1 MRSGSWRRR
10 RRSDGDGDDMAELK
24 TKATKGSVSQ
34 FINAIADDDR
44 RKDCKTLIAMM
55 TKATKAKPRM
65 WGPAIVGFGDYHY
78 KYDTGREAD
87 WFEAGFSPRKAALT
101 LYLMGGKKQDLLEK
115 LGAHSSGVGCLYL
128 KSLDD
133 IHQPTLQKL
142 IDFSVKNLRKM
153 AKEKKQ
159 KGQET

>member
-1 MRSGSWRRR
+1 
-10 RRSDGDGDDMAELK
+10 MAELK
-24 TKATKGSVSQ
+24 TKATKANVSE
-34 FINAIADDDR
+34 FINAIPDADR
-44 RKDCKTLIAMM
+44 RKDCKTLVSMM
-55 TKATKAKPRM
+55 TKATGSKARM

-87 WFEAGFSPRKAALT
+87 WFEAGFSPRKQALT
-101 LYLMGGKKQDLLEK
+101 LYLMGGKSKELLNK

-142 IDFSVKNLRKM
+142 ITDSVKRLRKI
-153 AKEKKQ
+153 AKDKARA
-159 KGQET
+159 